1 MYFLFAF
8 KAPRW
13 ASWNCLL
20 CCLCYAYECLLV
32 QSCLSERKKKTMLG
46 TACDKS
52 ASGTWYAVML
62 IEAWQSTLNF
72 VLCNSW
78 FWVNSFASRRSH
90 GVERQGVA
98 EPCDTQSVQMYCSA
112 CCFSCY
118 STKQFNCSCY
128 QWLRHV
134 IIIDTI
140 NGGDDSNLL
149 YKCLTPVLEVVSPLE
164 RLQFSFATPCTM
176 CVRVRTFFFCH
187 CCSQSRILKTP
198 LDRCHHSTLL
208 CKYI

>member
-1 MYFLFAF
+1 
-8 KAPRW
+8 
-13 ASWNCLL
+13 
-20 CCLCYAYECLLV
+20 
-32 QSCLSERKKKTMLG
+32 MLG

-176 CVRVRTFFFCH
+176 CVRVRTFFFLSLLFTKQNIKNTSRQVS
-187 CCSQSRILKTP
+187 SQYTSMQIYLAALNVAAPVITSNPMQKQM
-198 LDRCHHSTLL
+198 
-208 CKYI
+208 KEYIHIY

>member
-1 MYFLFAF
+1 MF
-8 KAPRW
+8 
-13 ASWNCLL
+13 
-20 CCLCYAYECLLV
+20 
-32 QSCLSERKKKTMLG
+32 G

-98 EPCDTQSVQMYCSA
+98 ELCDTQSVQMYCSA

-176 CVRVRTFFFCH
+176 CVRVRTFFLSLLFTKQNIKNTSRQVS
-187 CCSQSRILKTP
+187 SQYTSMQIYLAALNVAAPVITSNPMQKQM
-198 LDRCHHSTLL
+198 
-208 CKYI
+208 KEYIHIY